1 MTQNPAYT
9 PPTAPAMY
17 KRPVEL
23 STNAEDTLASRL
35 VAVVLDTR
43 VNAGITKGF
52 VRLS

>member
-1 MTQNPAYT
+1 
-9 PPTAPAMY
+9 
-17 KRPVEL
+17 
-23 STNAEDTLASRL
+23 LASRL